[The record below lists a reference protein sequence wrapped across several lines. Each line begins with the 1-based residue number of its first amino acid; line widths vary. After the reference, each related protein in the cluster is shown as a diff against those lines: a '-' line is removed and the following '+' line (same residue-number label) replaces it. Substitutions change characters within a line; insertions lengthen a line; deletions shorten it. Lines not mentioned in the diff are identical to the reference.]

1 MNFKVFSISLI
12 ALGIINLFNLPTNAQ
27 NANIQEKNAFQS
39 NEQNPLYGDS
49 GFNPMDLIH
58 NANFFN
64 NRTGADFADD
74 TNKNIDTAASDFKKQ
89 QLQRLMQMQQQQDT
103 LNNSKQQ

>member
-1 MNFKVFSISLI
+1 MMNFKFVSSLLI
-12 ALGIINLFNLPTNAQ
+12 TVGILSLFNLPTNAQ
-27 NANIQEKNAFQS
+27 NANNQEKNPFQS
-39 NEQNPLYGDS
+39 NEQNPLYGES

-64 NRTGADFADD
+64 SRTGADFADD

-103 LNNSKQQ
+103 LNNSKE